1 MDSNA
6 NEKIKNYR
14 SVKVASTIDRT
25 KSKDIMVISKIS
37 EKVKKREEEF
47 DENITESENKINSK
61 YGFNMD
67 EYLETEYEDMI
78 FEVLL
83 ERDKRTYCQY
93 FMEQIISKLA
103 VINALCNNERFKP
116 RTIKLL
122 LFVVNI
128 DLYLF
133 INALFMNEEFI
144 SEVYYSEN
152 NSFIDFI
159 FRSVDRIIY
168 TTLVKVILNC
178 IVDCFFVDEKKIK
191 VILKGKN
198 RTIKEIKFHVLQ
210 IMQTTQRKYIYFMIF
225 SFIITLLSLYY
236 ITCFNYK
243 YYYITKEWIES
254 SIFIFIFMELL
265 TIVIIFVETSL
276 RFLGLKLSNEK
287 LYKFSLIFS

>member
-1 MDSNA
+1 
-6 NEKIKNYR
+6 
-14 SVKVASTIDRT
+14 
-25 KSKDIMVISKIS
+25 MVISKIS

-47 DENITESENKINSK
+47 DENITESENKVNSK
-61 YGFNMD
+61 YRFNMD

-210 IMQTTQRKYIYFMIF
+210 IMQKTQRKYIYFMIF

-287 LYKFSLIFS
+287 LYKFSIIFS